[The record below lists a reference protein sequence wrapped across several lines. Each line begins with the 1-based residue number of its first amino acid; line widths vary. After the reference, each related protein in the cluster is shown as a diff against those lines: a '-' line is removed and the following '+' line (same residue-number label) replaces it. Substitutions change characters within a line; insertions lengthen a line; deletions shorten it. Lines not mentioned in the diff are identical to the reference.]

1 MRDPYQV
8 LGVSQDASE
17 EEIKKAYRKLSR
29 MYHPDANI
37 NNPNK
42 AQAEEKFKE
51 IQQAYQQI
59 MKQREQGSSPYGNQ
73 GYGYGNNGYG
83 NGGNA
88 QNGYGGYS
96 DFGGFDDFFG
106 GFGFGGFGSAG
117 GYGQN
122 GYGRSNTGADDEESV
137 YFRAALNYISSGH
150 YKEAL
155 NVLNN
160 ISQHSAQWY
169 YYSSIANQGLGNNA
183 AALEQAKKATEMEP
197 QNAEYAGWRQRMES
211 GGSWYTGRQ
220 TQYGGMPVSS
230 GSGFC
235 WKLCLAN
242 LICNLCCGG
251 GGLCC
256 GGMPAGYHL

>member
-1 MRDPYQV
+1 MEMA
-8 LGVSQDASE
+8 G
-17 EEIKKAYRKLSR
+17 
-29 MYHPDANI
+29 MH
-37 NNPNK
+37 
-42 AQAEEKFKE
+42 
-51 IQQAYQQI
+51 
-59 MKQREQGSSPYGNQ
+59 
-73 GYGYGNNGYG
+73 
-83 NGGNA
+83 
-88 QNGYGGYS
+88 GGYS

-106 GFGFGGFGSAG
+106 GFGFGGFSSAG

-160 ISQHSAQWY
+160 IPQHSAQWY

-220 TQYGGMPVSS
+220 TQYGGMPVSG